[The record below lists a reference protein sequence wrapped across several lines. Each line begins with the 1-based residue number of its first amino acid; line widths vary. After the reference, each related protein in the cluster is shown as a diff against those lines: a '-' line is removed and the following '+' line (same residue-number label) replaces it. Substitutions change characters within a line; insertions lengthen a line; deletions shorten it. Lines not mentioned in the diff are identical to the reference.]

1 MTQTANDQR
10 PQNEPPNPGYPDG
23 QIHQKIG
30 HLEARQD
37 ATETRL
43 ERFEKYMMRAVEDM
57 SGKLD
62 SLIKSDTDRSAEMK
76 ASWRVLTTI
85 GAILVFCVGL
95 VTWGL
100 SEYMRYTM
108 EPGAGANQQ
117 QIVEKVIDRLE
128 EREDEP

>member
-1 MTQTANDQR
+1 MTNTASEER
-10 PQNEPPNPGYPDG
+10 SHKEAHFGSADG
-23 QIHQKIG
+23 NIHQKIG

-37 ATETRL
+37 ATETRI
-43 ERFEKYMMRAVEDM
+43 ERFEKYMMRAVDDM
-57 SGKLD
+57 SSKLD
-62 SLIKSDTDRSAEMK
+62 SLIKSDTDRNAEMK

-108 EPGAGANQQ
+108 DAGANGQQ
-117 QIVEKVIDRLE
+117 EQIVEEVIDRLE
-128 EREDEP
+128 NRSDSQ